1 MIGSGPGRPLS
12 SFPPLLLLLVF
23 LLSLTSACRGD
34 AGDDLPVEARISVAP
49 TPPLVGPA
57 LVVVELTDLEG
68 TAVDGARVRLEG
80 TMTHAGMVPVF
91 ADAEPTGDGRYRVQ
105 AFTFTMGGD
114 WILRA
119 HITLPDGTAGIR
131 ERETRVISGAG
142 PEAGP
147 EAGMGTRGSEDRA
160 PE

>member
-1 MIGSGPGRPLS
+1 MTGSGPEGHIP
-12 SFPPLLLLLVF
+12 SFPPLVLLLILTFV
-23 LLSLTSACRGD
+23 LSLTSSCRGNP
-34 AGDDLPVEARISVAP
+34 GDDLPVEARISVAP

-57 LVVVELTDLEG
+57 LVVVELTDVEG
-68 TAVDGARVRLEG
+68 TAVDGAQVRLEG
-80 TMTHAGMVPVF
+80 TMNHAGMVPVL
-91 ADAEPTGDGRYRVQ
+91 ADAEPTGDGHYRVQ

-119 HITLPDGTAGIR
+119 HITLPDGSAGIR

-142 PEAGP
+142 PEG
-147 EAGMGTRGSEDRA
+147 GMGARGSEDRD